1 MKHDH
6 FVVVLGQSLG
16 GRLRRIHVPNQAMY
30 LIMAMSL
37 VGCCS
42 LFGIVTSYGRMAWKV
57 ANYNALKGEAETL
70 RARYRNLQK
79 EVSQTQEQLASLQIL
94 RSRSF
99 AGVRLQAEVRRARRT
114 FRRKGKLFPSFAES
128 VEDYNFLRGVHS
140 LALRS
145 RAGAINTV
153 SKPSLWPVDGRLM
166 GPFGQ
171 RNDPFSGEGEFHTG
185 VDISAPQ
192 GTPVRATADGVV
204 TLSERSGGYGKLVIV
219 DHGGGIQTY
228 YAHLSRFFVHPGQEI
243 RRGEQVGAVGDTGRV
258 TAPHLHY
265 EVRLGGAPVNPYRYL
280 AKAEFYQPPSSS
292 KDFPF

>member
-1 MKHDH
+1 MKHDY
-6 FVVVLGQSLG
+6 FVVVLGHSLR
-16 GRLRRIHVPNQAMY
+16 GRLRRIHVPYQAMY

-57 ANYNALKGEAETL
+57 ANYNALKGEADTL
-70 RARYRNLQK
+70 RTRYRNLQK
-79 EVSQTQEQLASLQIL
+79 EVNQTQEQLASLQL
-94 RSRSF
+94 YAR
-99 AGVRLQAEVRRARRT
+99 EVSLAYGI
-114 FRRKGKLFPSFAES
+114 KQKIEGPADISSEGKLVPSFAES
-128 VEDYNFLRGVHS
+128 VEDYNFLRGVNS

-145 RAGAINTV
+145 HAGAMRTV
-153 SKPSLWPVDGRLM
+153 AKPSLWPVDGRLM

-192 GTPVRATADGVV
+192 GTSVRATADGVV
-204 TLSERSGGYGKLVIV
+204 TLSEWSGGYGRLVVV

-228 YAHLSRFFVHPGQEI
+228 NAHLSRFFVHSGQQI
-243 RRGEQVGAVGDTGRV
+243 RRGELLGAVGATGRV

-280 AKAEFYQPPSSS
+280 AKAGVYEPPSQQ
-292 KDFPF
+292 DFPF

>member
-1 MKHDH
+1 MKHDY
-6 FVVVLGQSLG
+6 FVVVLGHSLR

-57 ANYNALKGEAETL
+57 ANYNALKGEADTL
-70 RARYRNLQK
+70 RTRYRNLQK
-79 EVSQTQEQLASLQIL
+79 EVSQTQEQLASLQL
-94 RSRSF
+94 YAR
-99 AGVRLQAEVRRARRT
+99 EVSLAYGI
-114 FRRKGKLFPSFAES
+114 KQKIEGPADISSEGKLVPSFAES
-128 VEDYNFLRGVHS
+128 VEDYNFLRGVNS

-145 RAGAINTV
+145 HAGAMRTV
-153 SKPSLWPVDGRLM
+153 AKPSLWPVDGRLM

-192 GTPVRATADGVV
+192 GTSVRATADGVV
-204 TLSERSGGYGKLVIV
+204 TTSEWSGGYGRLVVV

-243 RRGEQVGAVGDTGRV
+243 RRGELVGAVGATGRV

-280 AKAEFYQPPSSS
+280 AKAGIYQPPSQR
-292 KDFPF
+292 DFPF